1 VEKELLEKRLE
12 AEEEMWNLWKMGED
26 DDTMTED
33 DTDFIC
39 RYGPSPIAEYKIR
52 TKIENEGMG
61 GFQIWFGKLLEKIVW
76 GPLFPPSTTLRIYW
90 LLQYF

>member
-1 VEKELLEKRLE
+1 VKKELLEKRFE
-12 AEEEMWNLWKMGED
+12 AEEEMWNLWRMGED

-39 RYGPSPIAEYKIR
+39 RYGPSPIAEYIIR

-61 GFQIWFGKLLEKIVW
+61 GFQIWVGKRLEKIFQ
-76 GPLFPPSTTLRIYW
+76 GPL
-90 LLQYF
+90 